1 MSLDSQ
7 TANDTP
13 LVEESVDVEKVDVE
27 QGHRQ
32 PQLNRNET
40 FFESGLTM

>member
-13 LVEESVDVEKVDVE
+13 LVEESVDVE